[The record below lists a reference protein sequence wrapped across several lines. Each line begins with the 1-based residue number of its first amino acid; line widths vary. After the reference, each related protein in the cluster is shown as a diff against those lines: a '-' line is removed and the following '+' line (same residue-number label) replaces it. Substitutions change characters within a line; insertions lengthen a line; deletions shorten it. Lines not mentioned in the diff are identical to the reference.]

1 MHTYEKLWS
10 EDGPRN
16 YPVSDTD
23 VFTCAEDVVAKAS
36 LWPLMGRATCP
47 EVWHLDPVG
56 HYVCGWTASSLCTL
70 TGWAEDP
77 SELHTH
83 LRYTRLDG
91 CTHDR
96 WIIVDS
102 RPTGDSTRPPVSEAD
117 AAAYRRIRT
126 ILRHQGIDLLDAVVF
141 DDEQRWWSLRELT
154 SGTTDWQE

>member
-23 VFTCAEDVVAKAS
+23 VLTCAEDVVAKAS
-36 LWPLMGRATCP
+36 LWPLMGRATYP
-47 EVWHLDPVG
+47 EVWHLDPAG
-56 HYVCGWTASSLCTL
+56 HYVCGWMASSLCTL

-77 SELHTH
+77 SELHPH
-83 LRYTRLDG
+83 LRYTRLAG
-91 CTHDR
+91 CTH
-96 WIIVDS
+96 
-102 RPTGDSTRPPVSEAD
+102 EAD

-126 ILRHQGIDLLDAVVF
+126 ILRHEGIDHMDAVVF

-154 SGTTDWQE
+154 SGTTDWQV